1 MTPASRVSLSSCAAA
16 LLALSA
22 CGPAV
27 PGNGSIRLRVS
38 NPAGARLSLV
48 EAGRDLDDVKP
59 LPGPG
64 SGAALPA
71 GRYFLEARTAR
82 TRLFFPVPLAGFRVG
97 PDTGGTFAVTVRENV
112 AGAPPRLA
120 ETDPGFVFVPAG
132 NFVMGDRKN
141 PGEAHFVWQAAFFLA
156 ELEVTNAEFRRFL
169 EAPDGYASRESWT
182 AEGWAWHEQVA
193 SGATALLRP
202 SDPGYGRFGEDD
214 LPVVLVNW
222 YEANAYARWL
232 THRSGGRK
240 WVFRLPSEAEWEKA
254 ARGPDSL
261 DFGLTAELSEK
272 ERSLYNWQKNPDA
285 PITLVGW
292 QRTRAEY
299 RPNRYGVFHASGNAG
314 EWTQSGYRPIGR
326 DRPFRDDER
335 NGDGGGG
342 MRVTRGG
349 SWYSST
355 TSRLH
360 LSYREEFQPNKSS
373 DDLGF
378 RLAAHRL
385 P

>member
-1 MTPASRVSLSSCAAA
+1 MTPVSRVSLPPCAAA
-16 LLALSA
+16 LLALAA

-27 PGNGSIRLRVS
+27 PGDGSIRLQVS

-48 EAGRDLDDVKP
+48 AAGRDLDDLRP
-59 LPGPG
+59 LPDPG

-82 TRLFFPVPLAGFRVG
+82 ARLFYPIPLEGFRVG
-97 PDTGGTFAVTVRENV
+97 PDAGGTFAVTVRENV

-120 ETDPGFVFVPAG
+120 ESDPGFVFVPAG
-132 NFVMGDRKN
+132 S
-141 PGEAHFVWQAAFFLA
+141 EAHFVWQAAFFLA
-156 ELEVTNAEFRRFL
+156 ELEVTNGEFRRFL
-169 EAPDGYASRESWT
+169 DAPDGYASRESWT

-193 SGATALLRP
+193 SRATALLRP
-202 SDPGYGRFGEDD
+202 PDPGNGRFGEDD
-214 LPVVLVNW
+214 LPVALVNW

-232 THRSGGRK
+232 TRRWGGGK
-240 WVFRLPSEAEWEKA
+240 WLFRLPTEAEREKA

-261 DFGLTAELSEK
+261 DYGLTADLSEK
-272 ERSLYNWQKNPDA
+272 VRPLYNWQKNPDA
-285 PITLVGW
+285 PVTLVGW
-292 QRTRAEY
+292 RRTRAEY
-299 RPNRYGVFHASGNAG
+299 RPNRNGVFHASGNAC

-326 DRPFRDDER
+326 DRPFRDDDR
-335 NGDGGGG
+335 NADGGDG

-378 RLAAHRL
+378 RIAAHRL